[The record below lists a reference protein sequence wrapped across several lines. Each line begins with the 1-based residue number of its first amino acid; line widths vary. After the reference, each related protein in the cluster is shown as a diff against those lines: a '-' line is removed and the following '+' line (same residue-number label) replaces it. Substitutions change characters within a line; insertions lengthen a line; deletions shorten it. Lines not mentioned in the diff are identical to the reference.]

1 MKIPDVVVIGH
12 VVQDIVADGWRLGGT
27 ATFAAVQ
34 AQRLGLQVGL
44 VTRVGPDVVIGDMLP
59 SDLTVAGRPSTCTTK
74 FENVYD
80 GAQRQQRVPARA
92 EPVSAHDDV
101 PAGWRRA
108 PVVLL
113 GPVCGELS
121 ADLGANF
128 PDSFVGVSAQGWLRS
143 VDEDQRVQSRVW
155 EGSPFWSDCEALF
168 VSDEDLGGDDGQLA
182 RWTADVPMVV
192 VTRNRRGARLHM
204 DGRWQH
210 IENFPAREV
219 DPTGAGDVFASAFLV
234 RYHETKDAAESMR
247 FASAAAA
254 CSIEQPGIEGVAGR
268 EAIEA
273 RMMSHPEVMLR

>member
-1 MKIPDVVVIGH
+1 MKTPDVVVIGH
-12 VVQDIVADGWRLGGT
+12 VVQDIVADGWRFGGT

-59 SDLTVAGRPSTCTTK
+59 SDLTVAGRASICTTR

-92 EPVSAHDDV
+92 EPVSADDV
-101 PAGWRRA
+101 PGEWRTA

-113 GPVCGELS
+113 GPVCGELG
-121 ADLGANF
+121 ADLGAQF
-128 PDSFVGVSAQGWLRS
+128 PDSLVGVSAQGWLRS
-143 VDEDQRVQSRVW
+143 VDEDHRVQRRMW
-155 EGSPFWSDCEALF
+155 EGAPFWSDCEALF

-182 RWTADVPMVV
+182 RWTAEVPMVV
-192 VTRNRRGARLHM
+192 VTRNRQGARLHM
-204 DGRWQH
+204 DGRWQR
-210 IENFPAREV
+210 IEQFPAKEL

-254 CSIEQPGIEGVAGR
+254 CSIEMPGFEGVAGR
-268 EAIEA
+268 DAIEA
-273 RMMSHPEVMLR
+273 RMMSHPEVVLR